1 MEQTMN
7 VYAKLSKARL
17 LLQQKKLKKSGKNKF
32 SGFDYFELSDFL
44 PSINEIFNEVGLCSQ
59 FYIQEKNSV
68 DEDTGETGGNETAKL
83 FILNVENPNECIL
96 FSSPVEKAEMKGATP
111 IQMLGAKHTYMR
123 RYLWLIA
130 MEICENDEIDATSG
144 KQPET
149 APKQATETTERKAS
163 PKQIQILETYYKG
176 ENLEKLL
183 RANNIQNLSDLPMAK
198 ASELITKARELIQK
212 LKGANA

>member
-1 MEQTMN
+1 MEQMN
-7 VYAKLSKARL
+7 VYGKLSKARL

-59 FYIQEKNSV
+59 FYIQDKNSI
-68 DEDTGETGGNETAKL
+68 DEDTGETGANETAKL
-83 FILNVENPNECIL
+83 FILNVDNPSDCIL

-123 RYLWLIA
+123 RYLWLEA
-130 MEICENDEIDATSG
+130 MEICENDEVDAVSG
-144 KQPET
+144 SDKKAEPIIT
-149 APKQATETTERKAS
+149 DRKAS
-163 PKQIQILETYYKG
+163 PKQMQILETYYKG

-183 RANNIQNLSDLPMAK
+183 KANNIKTLSELPMTK
-198 ASELITKARELIQK
+198 ASELIQK
-212 LKGANA
+212 LKGTNA

>member
-123 RYLWLIA
+123 RYLWLEA
-130 MEICENDEIDATSG
+130 MEICEHDEVDAVAGSD
-144 KQPET
+144 KKVEPT
-149 APKQATETTERKAS
+149 ATERKAS
-163 PKQIQILETYYKG
+163 PKQMQILETYYKG

-183 RANNIQNLSDLPMAK
+183 KANNIKTLSDLPMTK
-198 ASELITKARELIQK
+198 ASELIQK

>member
-7 VYAKLSKARL
+7 VYGKLSKARL

-59 FYIQEKNSV
+59 FYIQEKNSI
-68 DEDTGETGGNETAKL
+68 DEDTGETGTNETAKL

-144 KQPET
+144 KEPET
-149 APKQATETTERKAS
+149 APKQPTGTVERKAS
-163 PKQIQILETYYKG
+163 PKQIEVISKVYSG
-176 ENLEKLL
+176 DNLKKLL
-183 RANNIQNLSDLPMAK
+183 DSNNVSKIEELSMNK
-198 ASELITKARELIQK
+198 ASEIIKI
-212 LKGANA
+212 LKEKGTTQHE